1 MDLSVIII
9 ELVSKYPV
17 LGSIVAVVGLIRII
31 VKPVMVAL
39 KSIVEST
46 ESPKDNELL
55 VKVET
60 SKVYKA
66 VMFLLDYLGSVKPL
80 KK

>member
-9 ELVSKYPV
+9 ELIQKYPV
-17 LGSIVAVVGLIRII
+17 IGSIVAVVGLIRII
-31 VKPVMVAL
+31 VKPIMVAL
-39 KSIVEST
+39 KTIVDST

-55 VKVET
+55 VKVEE

-66 VMFLLDYLGSVKPL
+66 LMFLLDYLASVKPL

>member
-1 MDLSVIII
+1 MDLSLIII
-9 ELVSKYPV
+9 ELIQKYPV
-17 LGSIVAVVGLIRII
+17 MGSIVAVVGLIRII

-39 KSIVEST
+39 KSIVEAT

-55 VKVET
+55 VKVEE

-66 VMFLLDYLGSVKPL
+66 VMFLLDYLASVKPL